1 MILKKKKIPSKKI
14 KFLRNHILTML
25 LRGESNCTERKK
37 NVGREKKRIGLS
49 GKDVNYSEKCSRPDA
64 ILCDMHVYSNEK
76 NVQ

>member
-1 MILKKKKIPSKKI
+1 
-14 KFLRNHILTML
+14 ML